1 MPVLHAAYIFAV
13 YITIKSSRDVI
24 ENGSAAFGSIDF
36 GCFRN
41 RPDADHECLPGS
53 DRLKSAFAIKCIAFC
68 ITAAAGI
75 ITGNINGGSSTF
87 TVFVVSAVVRF
98 TVDIDGFASTAGV
111 HCVLCRTFILASETF
126 TGCII
131 SVAGFC
137 TLYADGTFGT
147 ERILVIIAVVC
158 GTF

>member
-1 MPVLHAAYIFAV
+1 MPVLYAAYIFAV

-24 ENGSAAFGSIDF
+24 ENGSAAFGIKALIS
-36 GCFRN
+36 GVS
-41 RPDADHECLPGS
+41 ET
-53 DRLKSAFAIKCIAFC
+53 DRMRIM
-68 ITAAAGI
+68 
-75 ITGNINGGSSTF
+75 NGGSSTF

-147 ERILVIIAVVC
+147 ERIFVVTAVM
-158 GTF
+158 GRTF